1 MKFSGE
7 APAKINR
14 ELRVGAFRSDG
25 YHEIR
30 SRVVAIDLA
39 DVIEVETG
47 DGDLALS
54 CEGLPVPSDES
65 NLVLRAARALA
76 NHLGRP
82 ADAAIRLEKKIPVG
96 AGLGGGSSDA
106 ARALA
111 LLARLWDARL
121 TDEDLRV
128 VAASLG
134 SDVPFFLVGGEAE
147 VTGRGEHVTP
157 LPDSEPTDLL
167 VLVPPFPLSTGE
179 VYATIGRAR
188 DESGDEYLARF
199 RTLPRLRIRHHGL
212 GFRNRS
218 VRRGGGR
225 RRASRRAASGRSS
238 LSLSDPDPRRVPAP
252 NRIFGRF
259 PMEITQVKVFPVE
272 EERLKAYVSI
282 VLDDCFL
289 VSDLKVIQGPNGVF
303 VSMPSKRKKNGEFK
317 DIAHP
322 LNRET
327 RERME
332 GRILSEY
339 EKVRAEAPAHRPT
352 EEVAEE
358 EPAAREVA
366 Q

>member
-39 DVIEVETG
+39 DSIEVETG
-47 DGDLALS
+47 DRGLALS
-54 CEGLPVPSDES
+54 CEGFPVPSDDS
-65 NLVLRAARALA
+65 NLVVRAARALA

-82 ADAAIRLEKKIPVG
+82 ADAAIRLKKKIPAG

-157 LPDSEPTDLL
+157 LPDSEPAELL

-179 VYATIGRAR
+179 VYATHRRLQSGSSSPDRRIPPALEVDSSRNFFGGNDLALAVLETRVEMSILLDSARSLASESGITGSGSAIVLFGAAADAEDLLSARHPDARVFRCRTLSR
-188 DESGDEYLARF
+188 DEY
-199 RTLPRLRIRHHGL
+199 RLRTESSG
-212 GFRNRS
+212 GYQWRS
-218 VRRGGGR
+218 
-225 RRASRRAASGRSS
+225 
-238 LSLSDPDPRRVPAP
+238 PR
-252 NRIFGRF
+252 
-259 PMEITQVKVFPVE
+259 
-272 EERLKAYVSI
+272 
-282 VLDDCFL
+282 
-289 VSDLKVIQGPNGVF
+289 
-303 VSMPSKRKKNGEFK
+303 
-317 DIAHP
+317 
-322 LNRET
+322 
-327 RERME
+327 
-332 GRILSEY
+332 
-339 EKVRAEAPAHRPT
+339 
-352 EEVAEE
+352 
-358 EPAAREVA
+358 
-366 Q
+366 

>member
-1 MKFSGE
+1 VKFSGE

-14 ELRVGAFRSDG
+14 ELRVGVFRSDG

-54 CEGLPVPSDES
+54 CEGVPVPSDES
-65 NLVLRAARALA
+65 NLVVRAARALA

-134 SDVPFFLVGGEAE
+134 SDVPFFLVGGETE

-157 LPDSEPTDLL
+157 LPDSEPADLL
-167 VLVPPFPLSTGE
+167 VLVPSFSLSTGE
-179 VYATIGRAR
+179 VYATHRRLQSGSSSPRRIPAALEIDSSRNFFGPNDLALAVLETRVEMSILLDSAR
-188 DESGDEYLARF
+188 SLAPESAITGSGSAIVLSGAAADAEELLAVRHPDVRVFRCRTLTREEYRF
-199 RTLPRLRIRHHGL
+199 RTESSGGSQWRSPR
-212 GFRNRS
+212 
-218 VRRGGGR
+218 
-225 RRASRRAASGRSS
+225 
-238 LSLSDPDPRRVPAP
+238 
-252 NRIFGRF
+252 
-259 PMEITQVKVFPVE
+259 
-272 EERLKAYVSI
+272 
-282 VLDDCFL
+282 
-289 VSDLKVIQGPNGVF
+289 
-303 VSMPSKRKKNGEFK
+303 
-317 DIAHP
+317 
-322 LNRET
+322 
-327 RERME
+327 
-332 GRILSEY
+332 
-339 EKVRAEAPAHRPT
+339 
-352 EEVAEE
+352 
-358 EPAAREVA
+358 
-366 Q
+366 